1 MSMFYTKNA
10 TKLPLPTCIF
20 LPSVTFFPHSN
31 LKGFQA
37 VQL

>member
-10 TKLPLPTCIF
+10 TKPLLPTCIF
-20 LPSVTFFPHSN
+20 LPSVTFSPHSN

-37 VQL
+37 IQL